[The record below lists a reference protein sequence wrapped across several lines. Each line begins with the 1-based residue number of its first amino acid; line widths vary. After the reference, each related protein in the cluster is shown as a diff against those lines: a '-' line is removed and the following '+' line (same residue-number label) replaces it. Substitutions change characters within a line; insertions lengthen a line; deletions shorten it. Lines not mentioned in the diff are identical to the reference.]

1 MMKNELKT
9 FLKPTLRRVIVILSI
24 TLLLSAFLYWGQR
37 DRFNARN
44 VLCTGIIITAI
55 AGAWNIYDLNSLSL
69 IKRSLIHFLLMVI
82 TILPTLLLSGWFPIK
97 TFGDIVLMIAIF
109 LCSGLLCWTIGYLA
123 FRNKK

>member
-97 TFGDIVLMIAIF
+97 TFGR
-109 LCSGLLCWTIGYLA
+109 S
-123 FRNKK
+123 